1 MMMMLDAGSSIAM
14 HGIGEHDQSK
24 MRAPKTSPSLKKTG
38 AKTLHPPGT
47 CSFIQ
52 SFMYGCSRLGKLR
65 TVAHPP

>member
-38 AKTLHPPGT
+38 AKTLHPPGPA
-47 CSFIQ
+47 
-52 SFMYGCSRLGKLR
+52 RLFNHSCMVVQG
-65 TVAHPP
+65 